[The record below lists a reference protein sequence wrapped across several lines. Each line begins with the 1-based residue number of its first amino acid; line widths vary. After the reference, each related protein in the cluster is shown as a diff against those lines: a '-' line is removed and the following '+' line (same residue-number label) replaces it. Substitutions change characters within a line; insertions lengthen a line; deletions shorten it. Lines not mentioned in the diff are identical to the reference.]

1 MSKKRTN
8 RFIRVK
14 HPAIATEVPLVDST
28 HVLICPKCLMKRYV
42 DERFVQSMED
52 MKQITGVEA
61 ALPMHRPCNSFMT
74 IEEVKERIV

>member
-1 MSKKRTN
+1 MGRKRLN
-8 RFIRVK
+8 RLIRVN
-14 HPAIATEVPLVDST
+14 HPAVATEVPLSDST

-52 MKQITGVEA
+52 MKQINGVEA
-61 ALPMHRPCNSFMT
+61 ALPMHRPCNSFMR